1 LSDSCLALG
10 TFLRAFL
17 LLAYRDE
24 NRDTR
29 GRRQTRE
36 EDKVEKEGWWFGAH
50 LADFYDF
57 LTSDCAIMG
66 ILTLIHQ
73 YKSERK

>member
-17 LLAYRDE
+17 ISAYRDE
-24 NRDTR
+24 NRGTR
-29 GRRQTRE
+29 GRRQRRE
-36 EDKVEKEGWWFGAH
+36 EDKVEKEGWWFDSH

-57 LTSDCAIMG
+57 LTSD
-66 ILTLIHQ
+66 
-73 YKSERK
+73 